1 MLKKIPFP
9 NCGEVLSRFELSE
22 EAAEFINPEMPV
34 EEGLLAL
41 ARGET
46 FIDLIGFVSH
56 ALPAREAI
64 CWAAA
69 VGDEMNGIDASI
81 LKQVRAWVSEP
92 QESRRLACRALAKK
106 IGTDTAS
113 GWLCMA
119 VDWNGSGSIAAPEDP
134 QVAPPPF
141 LYAKALIGAVG
152 LLAPLDEAKRE
163 AYFKLMHEKALAVS
177 GGAWPGVVH

>member
-22 EAAEFINPEMPV
+22 EAAEFINPEMPI

-46 FIDLIGFVSH
+46 FIDFIGFVSH

-69 VGDEMNGIDASI
+69 VGEEMNGIDSSV
-81 LKQVRAWVSEP
+81 LKQVRAWVTEP

-106 IGTDTAS
+106 IGTETAS

-134 QVAPPPF
+134 QVAPPNY
-141 LYAKALIGAVG
+141 LYAKALIGTVG

-163 AYFKLMHEKALAVS
+163 DFFKLMHEKALAV
-177 GGAWPGVVH
+177 GGGSWPGVVN